1 MGTEATASCD
11 LEWVR
16 CGSVCDTRA
25 MAAPMTTE
33 LLVEQAGRLGQD
45 GLRFTARQLYYA
57 CCRAVEQPPP
67 SATRGIIGTSALLIL
82 LAAALVR
89 VQTTPPVSP
98 ILALIGAAGLLLAL
112 LNAHVERGQARER
125 ARASRPLAVSFDAF
139 AAGPLSRALRD
150 RPEGLRGLVGS
161 PAASA
166 DGTEPHPSD
175 RVARAPGRSPAPGGA
190 PAGARRGRRMLVVC
204 DRPETALLMTSN
216 LEQLPAGTQVID
228 GSGLG
233 IDGGAAPA
241 LSVRRRRVVALHDA
255 DPAGC
260 GLASRLRLA
269 GAAGVDDAGLLPP
282 ATDTGLQVIEGA
294 PARTPAGIEADLTP
308 EQIGWLLSG
317 RRLELATLGPPD
329 VVAMVLKAAGG
340 AGPAP
345 RGRGTRPPQVPSAA
359 G

>member
-1 MGTEATASCD
+1 MRTEAMACCGV
-11 LEWVR
+11 ERVR
-16 CGSVCDTRA
+16 CGSVCDTPA

-33 LLVEQAGRLGQD
+33 LLTEQAGRLGQD

-67 SATRGIIGTSALLIL
+67 SATRGIIGTSAVLIL

-125 ARASRPLAVSFDAF
+125 ALASRPLAVSFDSF
-139 AAGPLSRALRD
+139 TAGPLSRALRD
-150 RPEGLRGLVGS
+150 RPEGLRGLVGFPS
-161 PAASA
+161 ASA
-166 DGTEPHPSD
+166 DGAEPGPSNQ
-175 RVARAPGRSPAPGGA
+175 VARTLGRRVAPGGA
-190 PAGARRGRRMLVVC
+190 PAAPRRGRRMLVVC

-216 LEQLPAGTQVID
+216 LEHLPAGTQVVD
-228 GSGLG
+228 GSSFG
-233 IDGGAAPA
+233 IDGGPAPA

-282 ATDTGLQVIEGA
+282 AIDTGLQVIEGA
-294 PARTPAGIEADLTP
+294 PARTPAGIDADLTP

-329 VVAMVLKAAGG
+329 VVAMVLRAAGV
-340 AGPAP
+340 AGP
-345 RGRGTRPPQVPSAA
+345 RPPQAPSAA